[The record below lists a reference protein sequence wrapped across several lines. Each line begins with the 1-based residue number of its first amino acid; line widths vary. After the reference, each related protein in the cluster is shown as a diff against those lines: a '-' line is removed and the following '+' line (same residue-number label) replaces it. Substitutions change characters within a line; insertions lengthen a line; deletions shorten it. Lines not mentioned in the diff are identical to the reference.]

1 MINGTPKS
9 WNAKIEE
16 TKMTEMRLEDRI
28 SQLQEGLG
36 VGQPRASHVR
46 ELEWLRELLQARKKQ
61 DSIDLALKLRAGTAT
76 HTFAVME
83 LSEKTYEEIFSKI
96 AQAGYDHALIDGDGK
111 QLIDMHGIAVMQEDL
126 VKSDRTVL
134 IEVVDALKKL
144 NKANE
149 VLDWTGLIRHVE
161 THLYGEPSSRVEE
174 DSNAAG

>member
-1 MINGTPKS
+1 
-9 WNAKIEE
+9 
-16 TKMTEMRLEDRI
+16 MTEMRLQDRI
-28 SQLQEGLG
+28 IQLHEATAGPNPRISLMRELKWLQEL
-36 VGQPRASHVR
+36 RDAR
-46 ELEWLRELLQARKKQ
+46 EKQ
-61 DSIDLALKLRAGTAT
+61 DSIDLALKLRSDISTS

-96 AQAGYDHALIDGDGK
+96 AQAGYDHALLEEDGK

-161 THLYGEPSSRVEE
+161 THLYGEPSNRVEE